1 MRKNFRKAA
10 VAHPAQRSRG
20 SRFTCCSSATPVRRR
35 VYAKQRFVVYDD
47 NYSVT
52 RHAHVELQSVAALS
66 KRSLFTKQQ
75 QQNREQRHLL
85 ERSLK
90 RLQGILGRPLRSAT
104 MGENFATGSA
114 ALGRDGRGEDG
125 ETGEERSGCEPA
137 AAADAGVKEGCEDRK
152 GH

>member
-1 MRKNFRKAA
+1 M
-10 VAHPAQRSRG
+10 
-20 SRFTCCSSATPVRRR
+20 
-35 VYAKQRFVVYDD
+35 YDD
-47 NYSVT
+47 NCSVASHT
-52 RHAHVELQSVAALS
+52 HVELQSVAALS

-75 QQNREQRHLL
+75 QNGEQRHLF

-114 ALGRDGRGEDG
+114 ALGRDGRGEEG